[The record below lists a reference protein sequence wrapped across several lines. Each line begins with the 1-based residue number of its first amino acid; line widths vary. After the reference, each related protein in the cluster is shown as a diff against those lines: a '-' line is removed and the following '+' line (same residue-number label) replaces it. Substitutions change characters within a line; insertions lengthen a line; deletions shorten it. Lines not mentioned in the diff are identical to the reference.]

1 MRKTFVV
8 FLSALLLPLSANAV
22 CDATTYTKLEYIEST
37 GTQYIDT
44 GIPVNDYNSFKTRLA
59 VTSSSGYVLSQY
71 NNSLRI
77 TYPGMTWFTAHA
89 NYSIYSGNEN
99 FNLYEFGYDYMNV
112 NGVAATPTAD
122 TDIAA
127 GSSVYLFA
135 RNDTVYRSGV
145 KMEYIKIFDPGQ
157 SLVFHGIP
165 VRRNSDGV
173 LGMCDMVTGN
183 FFTNSGTGD
192 FVAGPIACDAGY
204 YDNNGT
210 CTLCEAGY
218 YCSSSVRRN
227 CADSNGP
234 NGRPQYSAAG
244 SSSCTECPTVTGAL
258 AGRIAS
264 SYNGWW
270 PNNIHD
276 SVGGCYVYFYDD
288 DPDATYLTRCFYSS
302 GEYGGTNSGCY
313 TPSSTVTCVAGK
325 YKTIES
331 IPEYDSTNQLTYCKG
346 VDCVKGRVCT
356 DVGVGYYSPDGDTV
370 RYACENKPSNSH
382 FACSGTANTREWE
395 CDSGYVEYNN
405 ACHARCP
412 VNTGRIHADQYSHPL
427 FADKTNM
434 PSPVLHIQYV
444 DGTMCYGYLEPGFAP
459 AGEHGIHIFYNG
471 AVYHAVNPGD

>member
-1 MRKTFVV
+1 MRKAFVA
-8 FLSALLLPLSANAV
+8 FLFALLLPFTAKANSCPGGTYFLDPDIEPTSMSSDETNKTWQATASYGTVSGVAV
-22 CDATTYTKLEYIEST
+22 CNGTPGTFPIATST
-37 GTQYIDT
+37 NFPNGTSGFNCWCKMTNPATSSWVALYQFDSVSTCASSCAMYCRDY
-44 GIPVNDYNSFKTRLA
+44 VRYNSSFR
-59 VTSSSGYVLSQY
+59 TSVF
-71 NNSLRI
+71 NSADNTCI
-77 TYPGMTWFTAHA
+77 TCP
-89 NYSIYSGNEN
+89 
-99 FNLYEFGYDYMNV
+99 
-112 NGVAATPTAD
+112 
-122 TDIAA
+122 
-127 GSSVYLFA
+127 
-135 RNDTVYRSGV
+135 
-145 KMEYIKIFDPGQ
+145 
-157 SLVFHGIP
+157 
-165 VRRNSDGV
+165 
-173 LGMCDMVTGN
+173 
-183 FFTNSGTGD
+183 
-192 FVAGPIACDAGY
+192 
-204 YDNNGT
+204 
-210 CTLCEAGY
+210 AGY
-218 YCSSSVRRN
+218 YCTGGVRGN
-227 CADSNGP
+227 CADVTGP
-234 NGRPQYSAAG
+234 NGRPQYSAAV